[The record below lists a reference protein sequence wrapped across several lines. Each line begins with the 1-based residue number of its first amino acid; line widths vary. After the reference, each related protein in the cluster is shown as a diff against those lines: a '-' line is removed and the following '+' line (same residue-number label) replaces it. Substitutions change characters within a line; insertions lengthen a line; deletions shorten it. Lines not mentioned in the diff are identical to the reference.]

1 MSAITVGSD
10 LVHYEVLGRGGRPV
24 ILVHGWIGSWRYWI
38 PTMRQLQL
46 KYRVYALDLFGFGDS
61 SKNPE
66 RYTINQ
72 QIELLDDFMKQLGI
86 PKAAILAHGLG
97 AHVAIEF
104 AKLYPDKVARMLLVS
119 APLFDS
125 GDLATR
131 IRPGQK
137 IPLTSTVIATP
148 TPVVTP
154 APKPSVSTSTSNVP
168 KTTVPPPPN
177 NPPKLPPAHI
187 LNNPELNKP
196 GSATDATIVSRAKDL
211 PKLPTT
217 DDDGETEILITADKS
232 LSDPTVVSAN
242 RDTVVNPSMVIDR
255 DKLREAAIAIA
266 KSSAESE
273 KPNTKSKDDAP
284 NPLRDALSQT
294 MMDLLGRCF
303 KKSDAEYEKLQAD
316 VTKSDNAVLKQ
327 STIGFDAGMMLD
339 TIRLLTMPV
348 VLVHGED
355 DPIITAPTEAVWD
368 YLTIEKEEQVLP
380 VPMAS
385 VRHFPMLESETFQ
398 RLVGM
403 FLETPDISKIELKE
417 RWRRRS
423 R

>member
-24 ILVHGWIGSWRYWI
+24 ILVHGWLGSWRYWI

-119 APLFDS
+119 APVFDS

-137 IPLTSTVIATP
+137 IALTTATTTQTAAVTTAPKPTPTTKPNQAQSATKPPAKSIPAHLLNNPALNSPLTS
-148 TPVVTP
+148 
-154 APKPSVSTSTSNVP
+154 
-168 KTTVPPPPN
+168 
-177 NPPKLPPAHI
+177 
-187 LNNPELNKP
+187 
-196 GSATDATIVSRAKDL
+196 TDATIVSRPKDKDTA
-211 PKLPTT
+211 PPLPTLSSE
-217 DDDGETEILITADKS
+217 DDGETEILITADKS
-232 LSDPTVVSAN
+232 AIDPTVVSAN
-242 RDTVVNPSMVIDR
+242 RDTIVNPSMVIDR

-266 KSSAESE
+266 KTSAENE

-284 NPLRDALSQT
+284 NPLRDALNVT
-294 MMDLLGRCF
+294 MMDLLGKCF

-316 VTKSDNAVLKQ
+316 VTKSDSAVLKHC
-327 STIGFDAGMMLD
+327 TIGFDAGMMLD

-355 DPIITAPTEAVWD
+355 DPLITTPTEAVWD

-380 VPMAS
+380 VPMS
-385 VRHFPMLESETFQ
+385 DVRHFPMLESDTFQ

>member
-24 ILVHGWIGSWRYWI
+24 ILLHGWLGSWRYWI

-119 APLFDS
+119 APVFDS

-137 IPLTSTVIATP
+137 VVLTPPTTTPPTAAVTAIPKPTATPNPTQLQTATKPPAKTIPAHLLNNPALNSPLTS
-148 TPVVTP
+148 
-154 APKPSVSTSTSNVP
+154 S
-168 KTTVPPPPN
+168 
-177 NPPKLPPAHI
+177 
-187 LNNPELNKP
+187 
-196 GSATDATIVSRAKDL
+196 DATIVSRPKDKDVVPL
-211 PKLPTT
+211 LPT
-217 DDDGETEILITADKS
+217 DDGETEILITAEKS
-232 LSDPTVVSAN
+232 ASDPTVVSAN
-242 RDTVVNPSMVIDR
+242 RDTIVNPSLVIDR

-266 KSSAESE
+266 KTSAENE
-273 KPNTKSKDDAP
+273 KPNLKAKDDAP
-284 NPLRDALSQT
+284 NPLRDALNVS
-294 MMDLLGRCF
+294 MMDLLGKCF

-327 STIGFDAGMMLD
+327 CTIGFDAGMMLD

-355 DPIITAPTEAVWD
+355 DPLIATPSEAVWD

-380 VPMAS
+380 VPMS
-385 VRHFPMLESETFQ
+385 NVRHFPMLESETFQ

>member
-24 ILVHGWIGSWRYWI
+24 ILVHGWLGSWRYWI

-104 AKLYPDKVARMLLVS
+104 AKQYPDRVARMLLSS
-119 APLFDS
+119 APVFDS

-131 IRPGQK
+131 VRPGQK
-137 IPLTSTVIATP
+137 IVLTPSTTSTT
-148 TPVVTP
+148 
-154 APKPSVSTSTSNVP
+154 TSTSI
-168 KTTVPPPPN
+168 
-177 NPPKLPPAHI
+177 NPTIASPM
-187 LNNPELNKP
+187 
-196 GSATDATIVSRAKDL
+196 TDATIVSRAAVPL
-211 PKLPTT
+211 NIPTT
-217 DDDGETEILITADKS
+217 STTSSPTATPKPTPSTPTTTTPPSTPVSTTPIPTTSAPTPSTTTPLHDDGETEILVTGADKS
-232 LSDPTVVSAN
+232 VADPTVVSAN
-242 RDTVVNPSMVIDR
+242 RDTVVNPSLVIDR
-255 DKLREAAIAIA
+255 EKLREAALIAA
-266 KSSAESE
+266 KTSNE
-273 KPNTKSKDDAP
+273 PNPKLKDEAN
-284 NPLRDALSQT
+284 NPLRDALST
-294 MMDLLGRCF
+294 NMADLLAKCF
-303 KKSDAEYEKLQAD
+303 KKSETEFEKLQAD
-316 VTKSDNAVLKQ
+316 VTKSDSNVLKI

-339 TIRLLTMPV
+339 TIRLLSMPV

-368 YLTIEKEEQVLP
+368 YLTIEKEE
-380 VPMAS
+380 
-385 VRHFPMLESETFQ
+385 
-398 RLVGM
+398 
-403 FLETPDISKIELKE
+403 
-417 RWRRRS
+417 
-423 R
+423 

>member
-24 ILVHGWIGSWRYWI
+24 ILVHGWLGSWRYWI

-86 PKAAILAHGLG
+86 AKAAILAHGLG

-119 APLFDS
+119 APVFDS

-137 IPLTSTVIATP
+137 VVLTTAT
-148 TPVVTP
+148 TTQTSALTT
-154 APKPSVSTSTSNVP
+154 APKPTSTKSNQSAT
-168 KTTVPPPPN
+168 K
-177 NPPKLPPAHI
+177 PPAKTIPAHL
-187 LNNPELNKP
+187 LNNPALNSP
-196 GSATDATIVSRAKDL
+196 LASTDATIVSRPKDKDTV
-211 PKLPTT
+211 PPLPT
-217 DDDGETEILITADKS
+217 DDGETEILITADKS
-232 LSDPTVVSAN
+232 ASDPTVVSAN

-266 KSSAESE
+266 KTSAETE
-273 KPNTKSKDDAP
+273 KPNLKAKDDAP
-284 NPLRDALSQT
+284 NPLRDALNVT
-294 MMDLLGRCF
+294 MMDLLGKCF

-316 VTKSDNAVLKQ
+316 VTKSDSAVLKHC
-327 STIGFDAGMMLD
+327 TIGFDAGMMLD
-339 TIRLLTMPV
+339 TIRLLSMPV

-355 DPIITAPTEAVWD
+355 DPLITTPTEAVWD

-380 VPMAS
+380 VPMS
-385 VRHFPMLESETFQ
+385 GVRHFPMLESDTFQ

>member
-24 ILVHGWIGSWRYWI
+24 ILVHGWLGSWRYWI

-46 KYRVYALDLFGFGDS
+46 KYRVYAVDLFGFGDS

-104 AKLYPDKVARMLLVS
+104 AKQYPDRVARMLLSS
-119 APLFDS
+119 APVFDS

-131 IRPGQK
+131 VRPGQK
-137 IPLTSTVIATP
+137 VILTNTSTT
-148 TPVVTP
+148 T
-154 APKPSVSTSTSNVP
+154 TSTSI
-168 KTTVPPPPN
+168 
-177 NPPKLPPAHI
+177 NPTINSPM
-187 LNNPELNKP
+187 
-196 GSATDATIVSRAKDL
+196 TDATIVSRPSL
-211 PKLPTT
+211 TISPPPTT
-217 DDDGETEILITADKS
+217 APSTATTPTTATPIASNPLVDDGETEILVTGVDKS
-232 LSDPTVVSAN
+232 VSDPTIVSSN
-242 RDTVVNPSMVIDR
+242 RDTIVNPSLVIDR
-255 DKLREAAIAIA
+255 EKLREAALAAA
-266 KSSAESE
+266 KMTTTTEPNP
-273 KPNTKSKDDAP
+273 KPKDEAT
-284 NPLRDALSQT
+284 NPLREALNQN
-294 MMDLLGRCF
+294 MADLLAKCF
-303 KKSDAEYEKLQAD
+303 KKSEAEFEKLQAD
-316 VTKSDNAVLKQ
+316 ITKSDNSVLKF

-339 TIRLLTMPV
+339 TIRLLSMPV
-348 VLVHGED
+348 VLVHGAD
-355 DPIITAPTEAVWD
+355 DPIITAPSEAVWD
-368 YLTIEKEEQVLP
+368 YLTIEKEEQILP
-380 VPMAS
+380 VPMS
-385 VRHFPMLESETFQ
+385 GVRHFPMLESETFL

-403 FLETPDISKIELKE
+403 FLETAEISKIELKE

>member
-24 ILVHGWIGSWRYWI
+24 ILVHGWLGSWRYWI

-46 KYRVYALDLFGFGDS
+46 KYRVYAIDLFGFGDS

-86 PKAAILAHGLG
+86 PKAAFLAHGLG

-104 AKLYPDKVARMLLVS
+104 AKQYPDRVARMLLSS
-119 APLFDS
+119 APVFDS

-131 IRPGQK
+131 VRPGQRVV
-137 IPLTSTVIATP
+137 LTGTP
-148 TPVVTP
+148 PSINPMINSALTDVTIISRPQPSVTTP
-154 APKPSVSTSTSNVP
+154 PKP
-168 KTTVPPPPN
+168 
-177 NPPKLPPAHI
+177 
-187 LNNPELNKP
+187 LN
-196 GSATDATIVSRAKDL
+196 
-211 PKLPTT
+211 
-217 DDDGETEILITADKS
+217 DDGETEILVTGLDKS
-232 LSDPTVVSAN
+232 TVDATVVSAN
-242 RDTVVNPSMVIDR
+242 RDTIVNPSLVIDR
-255 DKLREAAIAIA
+255 EKLREAALAAA
-266 KSSAESE
+266 KITTETE
-273 KPNTKSKDDAP
+273 KPPVNPKPKDDAP
-284 NPLRDALSQT
+284 NPLRDALSQN
-294 MMDLLGRCF
+294 MADLLAKCF
-303 KKSDAEYEKLQAD
+303 KKSETEFEKLQAD
-316 VTKSDNAVLKQ
+316 VTKSDNTVLKF

-355 DPIITAPTEAVWD
+355 DPIIGRPNDTVWD

-380 VPMAS
+380 VPMS
-385 VRHFPMLESETFQ
+385 GVRHFPMLESDTFQ

-403 FLETPDISKIELKE
+403 FLETPEISKIELKE

>member
-24 ILVHGWIGSWRYWI
+24 ILVHGWVGSWRYWI

-72 QIELLDDFMKQLGI
+72 QIALLDDFMKQLGI
-86 PKAAILAHGLG
+86 PKAAFLAHGLG

-104 AKLYPDKVARMLLVS
+104 AKQYPDRVARMLLSS
-119 APLFDS
+119 APIFDS

-131 IRPGQK
+131 VRPGQRV
-137 IPLTSTVIATP
+137 ILTTP
-148 TPVVTP
+148 TTP
-154 APKPSVSTSTSNVP
+154 ATVTNPLSN
-168 KTTVPPPPN
+168 T
-177 NPPKLPPAHI
+177 A
-187 LNNPELNKP
+187 
-196 GSATDATIVSRAKDL
+196 SDATI
-211 PKLPTT
+211 PTRPQIVAT
-217 DDDGETEILITADKS
+217 NAPVKEDGETEILVTGLDKS

-255 DKLREAAIAIA
+255 EKLREAAIAAA
-266 KSSAESE
+266 KTTTETE
-273 KPNTKSKDDAP
+273 KTTTKDTV
-284 NPLRDALSQT
+284 NHLRDALSPN
-294 MMDLLGRCF
+294 MADLLNKCF
-303 KKSDAEYEKLQAD
+303 KKSEAEYEKLQAD
-316 VTKSDNAVLKQ
+316 VTKSDNTVLKY

-348 VLVHGED
+348 VFAHGED
-355 DPIITAPTEAVWD
+355 DPIIPSPTEAVWD
-368 YLTIEKEEQVLP
+368 YLTVEKEEQVLP
-380 VPMAS
+380 VPMS
-385 VRHFPMLESETFQ
+385 GVRHFPMLESDTFQ

-403 FLETPDISKIELKE
+403 FLETPEIHKIELKE

>member
-24 ILVHGWIGSWRYWI
+24 ILVHGWLGSWRYWI

-46 KYRVYALDLFGFGDS
+46 KYRVYAIDLFGFGDS

-86 PKAAILAHGLG
+86 PKAAFLAHGLG

-104 AKLYPDKVARMLLVS
+104 AKQYPDRVARMLLSS
-119 APLFDS
+119 APVFDS

-131 IRPGQK
+131 VRPGQRVV
-137 IPLTSTVIATP
+137 LT
-148 TPVVTP
+148 
-154 APKPSVSTSTSNVP
+154 STSTSINPMINSALTDVTIISRP
-168 KTTVPPPPN
+168 QPSVTT
-177 NPPKLPPAHI
+177 PPKP
-187 LNNPELNKP
+187 LN
-196 GSATDATIVSRAKDL
+196 
-211 PKLPTT
+211 
-217 DDDGETEILITADKS
+217 DDGETEILVSGLDKS
-232 LSDPTVVSAN
+232 TVDATVVSAN
-242 RDTVVNPSMVIDR
+242 RDTIVNPSLVIDR
-255 DKLREAAIAIA
+255 EKLREAALAAA
-266 KSSAESE
+266 KITTETE
-273 KPNTKSKDDAP
+273 KPPVNPKPKDDAP
-284 NPLRDALSQT
+284 NPLRDALSQN
-294 MMDLLGRCF
+294 MADLLAKCF
-303 KKSDAEYEKLQAD
+303 KKSETEFEKLQAD
-316 VTKSDNAVLKQ
+316 VTKSDNTVLKF

-355 DPIITAPTEAVWD
+355 DPIIGSPNEAVWD

-380 VPMAS
+380 VPMS
-385 VRHFPMLESETFQ
+385 GVRHFPMLESDTFQ

-403 FLETPDISKIELKE
+403 FLETPEISKIELKE

>member
-24 ILVHGWIGSWRYWI
+24 ILVHGWLGSWRYWI

-104 AKLYPDKVARMLLVS
+104 AKQYPDKVARMLLAS
-119 APLFDS
+119 APVFDS

-131 IRPGQK
+131 VRPGQK
-137 IPLTSTVIATP
+137 VMLTATTPSTA
-148 TPVVTP
+148 
-154 APKPSVSTSTSNVP
+154 TSTSI
-168 KTTVPPPPN
+168 
-177 NPPKLPPAHI
+177 NPTIPSPL
-187 LNNPELNKP
+187 
-196 GSATDATIVSRAKDL
+196 TDATIASRSAL
-211 PKLPTT
+211 PLNIPTT
-217 DDDGETEILITADKS
+217 PISTAPTTATPKPLSTPLNDDGETEILVTGVDKAIA
-232 LSDPTVVSAN
+232 DPTVVSAN
-242 RDTVVNPSMVIDR
+242 RDTVVNPSLVIDR
-255 DKLREAAIAIA
+255 EKLREAALIAA
-266 KSSAESE
+266 KTSNE
-273 KPNTKSKDDAP
+273 PNPKLKDEP
-284 NPLRDALSQT
+284 NNPLRDALST
-294 MMDLLGRCF
+294 NMADLLAKCF
-303 KKSDAEYEKLQAD
+303 KKSESEFEKLQAD
-316 VTKSDNAVLKQ
+316 VTKSDSNVLKI

-339 TIRLLTMPV
+339 TIRLLSMPV
-348 VLVHGED
+348 VLVHGQD
-355 DPIITAPTEAVWD
+355 DPIITAPNEAVWD

-380 VPMAS
+380 VPMS
-385 VRHFPMLESETFQ
+385 GVRHFPMLESDTFQ

-403 FLETPDISKIELKE
+403 FLETPEISKIELKE

>member
-24 ILVHGWIGSWRYWI
+24 ILVHGWLGSWRYWI

-137 IPLTSTVIATP
+137 IPLTSAT
-148 TPVVTP
+148 TTVTP
-154 APKPSVSTSTSNVP
+154 APKPGVPTSTADIP
-168 KTTVPPPPN
+168 KTTA
-177 NPPKLPPAHI
+177 PKLPAAHI

-196 GSATDATIVSRAKDL
+196 GSATDATIVSRPKDL

-242 RDTVVNPSMVIDR
+242 RETIVNPSMVIDR

-294 MMDLLGRCF
+294 MMDLLAKCF

-327 STIGFDAGMMLD
+327 CTIGFDAGMMLD

-368 YLTIEKEEQVLP
+368 YLTIEREEQVLP

-398 RLVGM
+398 RLAGM

>member
-24 ILVHGWIGSWRYWI
+24 ILVHGWLGSWRYWI

-46 KYRVYALDLFGFGDS
+46 KYRVYAVDLFGFGDS

-104 AKLYPDKVARMLLVS
+104 AKQYPDRVARMLLSS
-119 APLFDS
+119 APVFDS

-131 IRPGQK
+131 VRPGQK
-137 IPLTSTVIATP
+137 VILTNTSTT
-148 TPVVTP
+148 T
-154 APKPSVSTSTSNVP
+154 TSTSI
-168 KTTVPPPPN
+168 
-177 NPPKLPPAHI
+177 NPTINSPM
-187 LNNPELNKP
+187 
-196 GSATDATIVSRAKDL
+196 TDATIVSRPSL
-211 PKLPTT
+211 TISPPPTT
-217 DDDGETEILITADKS
+217 APSTATTPTTATPISSNPLVDDGETEILVTRVDKS
-232 LSDPTVVSAN
+232 VSDPTIVSSN
-242 RDTVVNPSMVIDR
+242 RDTIVNPSLVIDR
-255 DKLREAAIAIA
+255 EKLREAALAAA
-266 KSSAESE
+266 KMTTTTEPNP
-273 KPNTKSKDDAP
+273 KPKDEAT
-284 NPLRDALSQT
+284 NPLREALNQN
-294 MMDLLGRCF
+294 MADLLAKCF
-303 KKSDAEYEKLQAD
+303 KKSEAEFEKLQAD
-316 VTKSDNAVLKQ
+316 ITKSDNSVLKF

-339 TIRLLTMPV
+339 TIRLLSMPV
-348 VLVHGED
+348 VLVHGAD
-355 DPIITAPTEAVWD
+355 DPIITAPSEAVWD
-368 YLTIEKEEQVLP
+368 YLTIEKEEQILP
-380 VPMAS
+380 VPMS
-385 VRHFPMLESETFQ
+385 GVRHFPMLESETFL

-403 FLETPDISKIELKE
+403 FLETAEISKIELKE

>member
-1 MSAITVGSD
+1 MSAITVGND

-24 ILVHGWIGSWRYWI
+24 ILVHGWLGSWRYWI

-46 KYRVYALDLFGFGDS
+46 KYRVYAIDLFGFGDS

-86 PKAAILAHGLG
+86 PKAAFLAHGLG

-104 AKLYPDKVARMLLVS
+104 AKQYPDRVARMLLSS
-119 APLFDS
+119 APVFDS

-131 IRPGQK
+131 VRPGQRVV
-137 IPLTSTVIATP
+137 LT
-148 TPVVTP
+148 
-154 APKPSVSTSTSNVP
+154 STSTSINPMINSALTDVTIISRP
-168 KTTVPPPPN
+168 QPSVTT
-177 NPPKLPPAHI
+177 PPKP
-187 LNNPELNKP
+187 LN
-196 GSATDATIVSRAKDL
+196 
-211 PKLPTT
+211 
-217 DDDGETEILITADKS
+217 DDGETEILVSGLDKS
-232 LSDPTVVSAN
+232 TVDATVVSAN
-242 RDTVVNPSMVIDR
+242 RDTIVNPSLVIDR
-255 DKLREAAIAIA
+255 EKLREAALAAA
-266 KSSAESE
+266 KITTETE
-273 KPNTKSKDDAP
+273 KPPVNPKPKDDAP
-284 NPLRDALSQT
+284 NPLREALSQN
-294 MMDLLGRCF
+294 MADLLAKCF
-303 KKSDAEYEKLQAD
+303 KKSETEFEKLQAD
-316 VTKSDNAVLKQ
+316 VTKSDNTVLKF

-355 DPIITAPTEAVWD
+355 DPIISPPNEAVWD

-380 VPMAS
+380 VPMS
-385 VRHFPMLESETFQ
+385 GVRHFPMLESDTFQ

-403 FLETPDISKIELKE
+403 FLETPEISKIELKE